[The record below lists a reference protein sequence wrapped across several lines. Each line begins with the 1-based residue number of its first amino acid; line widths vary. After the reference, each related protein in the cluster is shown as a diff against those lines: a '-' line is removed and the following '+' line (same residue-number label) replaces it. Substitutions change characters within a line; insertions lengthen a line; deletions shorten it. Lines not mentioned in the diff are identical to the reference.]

1 MVLLV
6 KAYGTP
12 MAEFRRGD
20 GGIGGGGTEER
31 WSGPDESSAT
41 GGDICLCA
49 NQDLFPSS
57 CSEVRQ
63 SYTAGQGH
71 VRTAYLAIQ
80 AV

>member
-1 MVLLV
+1 
-6 KAYGTP
+6 

-20 GGIGGGGTEER
+20 GGIGCGTEER

-57 CSEVRQ
+57 CSEAIIYSSLDSCMHCLSCYAGLSRVWLCSQ
-63 SYTAGQGH
+63 S
-71 VRTAYLAIQ
+71 
-80 AV
+80 